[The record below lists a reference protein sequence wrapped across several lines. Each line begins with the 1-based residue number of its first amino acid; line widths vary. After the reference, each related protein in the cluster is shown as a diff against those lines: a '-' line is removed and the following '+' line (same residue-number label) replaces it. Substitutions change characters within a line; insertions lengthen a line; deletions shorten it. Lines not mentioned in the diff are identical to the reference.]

1 MMSNDIDNALKFVQ
15 ERYSFITN
23 RIGINNPFDSDAS
36 LSQYAEEY
44 KNIHKLLLELSRLR
58 SAEKNTILMVDLAEL
73 PKGTDL
79 EQFLQTYRE
88 KGVLLIDTFNC
99 GHQVANTRIIENPNN
114 KKTE

>member
-1 MMSNDIDNALKFVQ
+1 MMNDINEAVKFTQRQFDELNKQIDNTPSGSLKAQ
-15 ERYSFITN
+15 LYR
-23 RIGINNPFDSDAS
+23 DSACW
-36 LSQYAEEY
+36 Q
-44 KNIHKLLLELSRLR
+44 NIAKLLHELVRLR
-58 SAEKNTILMVDLAEL
+58 MGQPLVMVDLAEL

>member
-1 MMSNDIDNALKFVQ
+1 MMTDISEALQFAQEKIDELNKQIMSSSTSNLRTQLYRDK
-15 ERYSFITN
+15 
-23 RIGINNPFDSDAS
+23 DSWQNLAR
-36 LSQYAEEY
+36 
-44 KNIHKLLLELSRLR
+44 LLHELSRLR
-58 SAEKNTILMVDLAEL
+58 NGQPMLIVDLAEL

-99 GHQVANTRIIENPNN
+99 GHQVANTRIIEIPNN

>member
-1 MMSNDIDNALKFVQ
+1 MMTDISEALQFAKGQFDELNKQICSATTDNLRTQLYRAK
-15 ERYSFITN
+15 
-23 RIGINNPFDSDAS
+23 DSWQNLAR
-36 LSQYAEEY
+36 
-44 KNIHKLLLELSRLR
+44 LLHELSRLR
-58 SAEKNTILMVDLAEL
+58 SGQPMLIVDLAEL

>member
-1 MMSNDIDNALKFVQ
+1 MMSDIDEALQFAQ
-15 ERYSFITN
+15 RQFDELNN
-23 RIGINNPFDSDAS
+23 RIMETPAGS
-36 LSQYAEEY
+36 LYAQLY
-44 KNIHKLLLELSRLR
+44 RDRGSWQKLAGLLHELSRLR
-58 SAEKNTILMVDLAEL
+58 NGQPMLIVDLAEL

-99 GHQVANTRIIENPNN
+99 GHQVANTRIVENPNN

>member
-1 MMSNDIDNALKFVQ
+1 MNDISEALQFAQRQFDELNKQ
-15 ERYSFITN
+15 ICTTASGSLKAQLLRDKDSWQSLARLLHELL
-23 RIGINNPFDSDAS
+23 RIRKGQPF
-36 LSQYAEEY
+36 L
-44 KNIHKLLLELSRLR
+44 I
-58 SAEKNTILMVDLAEL
+58 VDLAEL

-99 GHQVANTRIIENPNN
+99 GHQVANTRIVEYPSN